1 MGSALSL
8 TLKVVLIGLG
18 APLTIYLGILGLLI
32 AAPSLQTYA
41 VYLHKVTLTW
51 SKDLNVPEQ
60 FGFLHNQVVPFYIE
74 TEDGVKL
81 HSWQVLPLG
90 IYDDN
95 QEEILSQDLS
105 GPVKDITSTV
115 NFRLLRD
122 DPETRLVIYMHGTSG
137 TIGSTIRPT
146 SYRNLCS
153 APLNKI
159 HVLSFD
165 YRGFGLSSG
174 LPSEQG
180 LLIDA
185 LAVVKWATTTAQV
198 PPDRIVI
205 YGQSLGS
212 AVSVSLV
219 NHLAKQHSSLPF
231 AGVIISASFAD
242 LPSLTA
248 TYRIGGVIP
257 VLAPLAK
264 IPPLFRFFTSRLQD
278 TWMVKDNL
286 AEFISNSKNYHLTL
300 IHSEDDS
307 DIPFAHTQELFWHA
321 VNASSTT
328 PISFTELEKDK
339 ARKRV
344 DLGPG
349 GWYVDWITHKGSI
362 RLQILKYGEHDWQM
376 TYPATTSALVRAFRS
391 RQSENRT

>member
-8 TLKVVLIGLG
+8 TLKVVFISLG
-18 APLTIYLGILGLLI
+18 VPLTIYLGILGLLI
-32 AAPSLQTYA
+32 AAPSLQAYA
-41 VYLHKVTLTW
+41 VYLHKVTMTS

-81 HSWQVLPLG
+81 HTWQILPLG
-90 IYDDN
+90 VYDRKQRNILN
-95 QEEILSQDLS
+95 QNLS
-105 GPVKDITSTV
+105 GPVADITSTV

-122 DPETRLVIYMHGTSG
+122 DPEARLVIYMHGTSG
-137 TIGSTIRPT
+137 TIGSTTRPT
-146 SYRNLCS
+146 SYRNLYS
-153 APLNKI
+153 SSLNKVY
-159 HVLSFD
+159 VLSFD

-180 LLIDA
+180 LLFDA

-198 PPDRIVI
+198 SPDRIVI

-219 NHLAKQHSSLPF
+219 NHLAKHHTSVPF
-231 AGVIISASFAD
+231 AGLIISASFAD

-286 AEFISNSKNYHLTL
+286 AEFIRNSRNYHLTL
-300 IHSEDDS
+300 IHAEDDS

-321 VNASSTT
+321 VNASSATA
-328 PISFTELEKDK
+328 ISFMDLEKEK
-339 ARKRV
+339 ARKGV

-349 GWYVDWITHKGSI
+349 GWYLDWITQNGSI

-376 TYPATTSALVRAFRS
+376 TYPATTSALVRAFQS
-391 RQSENRT
+391 RQPEHRT